1 MGEQKSQILFNG
13 VSISRLILYNDFNNN
28 DFAHLKDNSPKAHVF
43 EGFATELDLLKSS
56 VQFQQL
62 KVQNEGL

>member
-1 MGEQKSQILFNG
+1 M
-13 VSISRLILYNDFNNN
+13 YNDFNNN
-28 DFAHLKDNSPKAHVF
+28 DLAHLKDNSPKAHVF

-62 KVQNEGL
+62 KVQNDGL